1 MKFRVR
7 VDAELSDANKAH
19 IEEFLKTYNSYVLVS
34 HVLPHGNPHYHVYV
48 DAPMVMSDNAMRQRV
63 KRYFKV
69 EKASD
74 YSVKKCDED
83 KVNEYVQ
90 YMFNTKH
97 GNRAELISYSNFDN
111 STLDELKKSAQDI
124 STDYEDRLN
133 QRIAESKK
141 SRLTMFQLGLEVHE
155 IWSNLHKEEVLIHEL
170 TEIAQDVCYKHNQC
184 PEPNKICKIIS
195 VSLSRNE
202 NGRKII
208 TSKVQNYF
216 QQL

>member
-7 VDAELSDANKAH
+7 VDGERNDEH
-19 IEEFLKTYNSYVLVS
+19 VTEFLKTYSSYVLVA
-34 HVLPHGNPHYHVYV
+34 HMLPHGNPHYHAYV

-69 EKASD
+69 EKSSD

-90 YMFNTKH
+90 YLFNTKH
-97 GNRAELISYSNFDN
+97 GNKYELIIAHNFDN
-111 STLDELKKSAQDI
+111 TLLHQLEKDAQAV
-124 STDYEDRLN
+124 SNDYEERAK
-133 QRIAESKK
+133 QRIAESKQ
-141 SRLTMFQLGLEVHE
+141 SRLTIFQLGLEVHDV
-155 IWSNLHKEEVLIHEL
+155 WVNLHKEEVLIHEL
-170 TEIAQDVCYKHNQC
+170 SDIAQDVCYKHNQS
-184 PEPNKICKIIS
+184 PEPNKLIKIIS
-195 VSLSRNE
+195 VSLSRTQS
-202 NGRKII
+202 GRQVL